1 MKEVRASLLV
11 IASSLILKV
20 KPSLSTLLSE
30 TLTNYHAE

>member
-20 KPSLSTLLSE
+20 KPSHPTE
-30 TLTNYHAE
+30 